1 MSVYTTLNTREL
13 TEFLQTYDVGELTD
27 FQGIS
32 EGIENTNY
40 FVNTTAGGEPQYFV
54 LTVFEGLGFDEVP
67 YFLDL
72 MAYLAE
78 HDLPCAH
85 PIAARKGGYLQ
96 TLKGKPAALV
106 KRLEG
111 RSIEQ
116 PSTTECTQVGAV
128 MAHLHLE
135 GQAFASHRDNPR
147 GLDWFDWASGQL
159 QGMLTDADRELLDNE
174 LAFHQG
180 LETAGLPAGV
190 IHADLF
196 RDNVLFSDGRLTGV
210 IDLYYA
216 CHGTFIY
223 DVAVAA
229 NDWCSQS
236 DGSLNYDNLRALLES
251 YQQVRPL
258 TDAERPLWPAM
269 LRAGALRFWLSRLVD
284 MHYPR
289 PGDLTHIKDP
299 GRFRAILV
307 KRIDDYRRPEQA
319 WP

>member
-13 TEFLQTYDVGELTD
+13 TEFLQAYDVGRLTD

-40 FVNTTAGGEPQYFV
+40 FVNTIVDGRAQHFV

-78 HDLPCAH
+78 HGLPCAH
-85 PIAARKGGYLQ
+85 PIAAREGGYLQ

-111 RSIEQ
+111 RSIEH
-116 PSTTECTQVGAV
+116 PGAAECRQVGAV
-128 MAHLHLE
+128 MAHLHIE
-135 GQAFASHRDNPR
+135 GRAFASHRANPR

-159 QGMLTDADRELLDNE
+159 QGKLSEEDRRLLDKE
-174 LAFHQG
+174 LAFHHSLDTG
-180 LETAGLPAGV
+180 GLPAGV

-196 RDNVLFSDGRLTGV
+196 RDNVLFSDGQLTGV

-216 CHGTFIY
+216 CDGTFLY
-223 DVAVAA
+223 DLAVTC
-229 NDWCSQS
+229 NDWCSET
-236 DGSLNYDNLRALLES
+236 DGSLNRQTLQALLDGYRS
-251 YQQVRPL
+251 VRPL
-258 TDAERPLWPAM
+258 TDAEWPLWSAM
-269 LRAGALRFWLSRLVD
+269 LRAGALRFWLSRLID

-299 GRFRAILV
+299 ELFRAILAN
-307 KRIDDYRRPEQA
+307 RIAEHKQQERTWA
-319 WP
+319 